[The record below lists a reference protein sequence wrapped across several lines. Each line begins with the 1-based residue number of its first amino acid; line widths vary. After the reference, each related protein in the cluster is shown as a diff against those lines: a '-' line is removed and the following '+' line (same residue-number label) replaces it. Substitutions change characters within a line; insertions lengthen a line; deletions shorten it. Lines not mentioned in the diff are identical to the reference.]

1 MRATALLRN
10 PSPSGVG
17 DRLTLLSKL
26 SNLFVEASALQGLD
40 QPLCKDCYRRLE
52 KSLHTLL
59 ADVKTKSVK

>member
-1 MRATALLRN
+1 M
-10 PSPSGVG
+10 G